1 MFAVRSTDEDFE
13 GQQVL
18 QTNFSGKESLMFNA
32 NEIPMVELEAFS
44 DHPRS
49 DVLAGLTSCL
59 NDCGGWVLERRAS
72 SATSME
78 FRVEM
83 QLEGIFELYASL
95 VATGIELTCKA
106 HATLTGL
113 CTCRR
118 NAERLSTAGE
128 TVVLRLVLHFRKQP
142 ALAMLLATG
151 SAAA

>member
-1 MFAVRSTDEDFE
+1 M
-13 GQQVL
+13 L
-18 QTNFSGKESLMFNA
+18 QTNFSGKESHMFNV
-32 NEIPMVELEAFS
+32 NEIPTVELEAFS
-44 DHPRS
+44 DNYRS
-49 DVLAGLTSCL
+49 GALPDLTTCL

-78 FRVEM
+78 FRVELR
-83 QLEGIFELYASL
+83 LESILELYASL

-106 HATLTGL
+106 HATLTDL

-128 TVVLRLVLHFRKQP
+128 TVVLRLVLHFRKQ
-142 ALAMLLATG
+142 LTMTMLLATG